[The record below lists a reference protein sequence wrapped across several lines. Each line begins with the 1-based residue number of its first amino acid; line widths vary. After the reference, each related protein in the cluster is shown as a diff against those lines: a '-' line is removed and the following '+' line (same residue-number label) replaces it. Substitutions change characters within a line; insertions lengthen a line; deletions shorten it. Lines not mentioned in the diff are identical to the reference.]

1 MDNKIKIIIADDHP
15 VFRSGLK
22 MVISND
28 KSLEIIAEAENGN
41 QALNLIK
48 EHEPDVAVLDV
59 NMPEFSGFDVVRKL
73 QESSSATEII
83 ILTMHKDEA
92 MFNSAMDLG
101 VKGYLLKESAIE
113 DIVAGINAVA
123 KGENFINSSLSTYL
137 FNRSR
142 RNANLVESKPTIN
155 DLTPTQLKILR
166 LISQEKTSQ
175 EIADELFISIR
186 TVQRHRENICEKLD
200 LHGSNA
206 LLKFAL
212 SNKENLF

>member
-1 MDNKIKIIIADDHP
+1 MDKIKIIIADDHP
-15 VFRSGLK
+15 VFRSGLQ

-28 KSLEIIAEAENGN
+28 KKLEVVGEAENGQ
-41 QALNLIK
+41 QALEIIR

-59 NMPEFSGFDVVRKL
+59 NMPEFTGFDVVRKL
-73 QESSSATEII
+73 QNYNLATEII

-101 VKGYLLKESAIE
+101 IKGYLLKESAVE
-113 DIVAGINAVA
+113 DIVNGIKAVA

-142 RNANLVESKPTIN
+142 RNANLQEDKPTIN
-155 DLTPTQLKILR
+155 DLTPTQLKVLR
-166 LISQEKTSQ
+166 LVSQEKTSQ
-175 EIADELFISIR
+175 QIADELFISIR

-200 LHGSNA
+200 LKGSNV

-212 SNKENLF
+212 ANKEKLF